1 MGTVYWITGLSGAGK
16 TTIGKLL
23 YEKIKEEHL
32 NTVFLDGDTL
42 RKVFG
47 NDLGYSQEDR
57 RECAMRYARLCAM
70 LHEQGMNVICCTIS
84 IFDSVREWNR
94 RNIQNYKEIYVNVS
108 VDTLQQRDQKG
119 LYSGQTK
126 EKQKEVVGLHMKLE
140 EPKSPDLVLYNDG
153 DRTPEEQVERIIT
166 CLLM

>member
-47 NDLGYSQEDR
+47 NDLGYSQ
-57 RECAMRYARLCAM
+57 
-70 LHEQGMNVICCTIS
+70 V
-84 IFDSVREWNR
+84 
-94 RNIQNYKEIYVNVS
+94 
-108 VDTLQQRDQKG
+108 
-119 LYSGQTK
+119 
-126 EKQKEVVGLHMKLE
+126 
-140 EPKSPDLVLYNDG
+140 
-153 DRTPEEQVERIIT
+153 
-166 CLLM
+166 